1 MMRRP
6 RVAIVASLLALAPAV
21 PAVAQSQQTCEDRLR
36 TAQVL
41 AEQYAVSRQRGEV
54 DAAQTIAALLKQL
67 EALRAE
73 MERLK
78 SKEGK

>member
-1 MMRRP
+1 MIRRFAAMA
-6 RVAIVASLLALAPAV
+6 VLALAV
-21 PAVAQSQQTCEDRLR
+21 PAAAQSQQTCEDRLR

>member
-1 MMRRP
+1 MMRRS
-6 RVAIVASLLALAPAV
+6 RLVILASLMALAPAV
-21 PAVAQSQQTCEDRLR
+21 PAAAQPQTCEDRLR
-36 TAQVL
+36 TLQVL
-41 AEQYAVSRQRGEV
+41 SEQYAVSRQRGEV

-78 SKEGK
+78 PTREGR